1 MSSDRAREILAEE
14 RPRTYA
20 YKYGDGWRYAT
31 NGRRINGCTPITSTP
46 LFDEAAAL
54 RAIDAALSAPTP
66 PPAVGDEEEEVRNA
80 LGGYSLKDGTLA
92 DSLSNFIGNLD
103 VSAEVVDRHH
113 LRSCAE
119 EIERAVA
126 VIKALAFARHRRASA
141 FGGTVPREVQEIL
154 WQYESDLLHPP
165 EGDSVQRRLDRV
177 RKAILAL
184 QPNEEAGG

>member
-1 MSSDRAREILAEE
+1 MSSDRAREML
-14 RPRTYA
+14 
-20 YKYGDGWRYAT
+20 
-31 NGRRINGCTPITSTP
+31 
-46 LFDEAAAL
+46 AAL
-54 RAIDAALSAPTP
+54 KSRRAHQAQVHGENGEALYQISAETDVLRIANIIEALSPTP